1 MSSTPTPQPAAEDGA
16 LVAGLGAVF
25 DHAAHGAR
33 RIRDL
38 LPLYR
43 DLLGGSFRSGGD
55 NPRAGY
61 RVVQLGFPDGSKVEL
76 IEALS
81 GSTFLDTFLA
91 GRPAGGLHHLTFKV
105 ADIRAALR
113 RAEELGLTPTA
124 VFLDDPR
131 WQEFFLH
138 PRQAGGALIQLAQP
152 GPRLAWDRAGVTLE
166 DVLAGRGP
174 NGDGRPSP

>member
-1 MSSTPTPQPAAEDGA
+1 VTDDTPLLNG
-16 LVAGLGAVF
+16 VHAVF

-43 DLLGGSFRSGGD
+43 DLLGGRFVAGGD

-61 RVVQLGFPDGSKVEL
+61 RALQLGYSDGTRIEL
-76 IEALS
+76 IEPLE
-81 GSTFLDTFLA
+81 GSTFLDSFLA
-91 GRPAGGLHHLTFKV
+91 SRPRGGLHHLTFKV
-105 ADIRAALR
+105 ADVRAALR
-113 RAEELGLTPTA
+113 RVEELGLTATA
-124 VFLDDPR
+124 VYLDNPQ
-131 WQEFFLH
+131 WQEFFVH
-138 PRQAGGALIQLAQP
+138 PREAHGALIQLAQKGP
-152 GPRLAWDRAGVTLE
+152 GEWGWAGLTLE